1 MAKDRAAK
9 AYVDTPHGQVH
20 VRTDGPANGVPLL
33 MVHWTPLSGRM
44 YAAHLPLL
52 AARGLRAVAVDMLGY
67 GRSDPRPADW
77 SIEAWADNLAA
88 VLDGLGIDR
97 AAVIGGHTGASV
109 AAELA
114 LRHPARVTRLVL
126 DSCALPTP
134 ELRAAFAKMSAQA
147 RPAPDAD
154 GGHERLAFRAAEG
167 LLRHY
172 TPGFSLE
179 DGGIEKVWPAMI
191 DYLET
196 DFVSSGPISGLHDLS
211 ARLPLITTTT
221 LILGAETDTL
231 AASFGPACAL
241 LPTART
247 HWFAGDHPIHDPDR
261 AETYVAA
268 WADFVLGN

>member
-1 MAKDRAAK
+1 MPKDRARK
-9 AYVDTPHGQVH
+9 TYVDTAHGQVH
-20 VRTDGPANGVPLL
+20 ARTAGPDDGAPLL

-52 AARGLRAVAVDMLGY
+52 AARGFRAIAADMLGY
-67 GRSDPRPADW
+67 GRSDPRPVDW

-88 VLDGLGIDR
+88 VLDGLGIVQT
-97 AAVIGGHTGASV
+97 ALIGGHTGASV

-114 LRHPARVTRLVL
+114 LRHPERVTRLVL

-147 RPAPDAD
+147 RPAPDPE
-154 GGHERLAFRAAEG
+154 GGHERLAYRAAEG

-179 DGGIEKVWPAMI
+179 NGGIEKVWPAMI

-196 DFVSSGPISGLHDLS
+196 DFVSSGPISGAHDLS
-211 ARLPLITTTT
+211 ARLPLITVPT

-231 AASFGPACAL
+231 SASFGPACAL
-241 LPTART
+241 LPAART
-247 HWFAGDHPIHDPDR
+247 HWFAGDHPIHDAAR
-261 AETYVAA
+261 AEDYIAA
-268 WADFVLGN
+268 WADFALGN